1 MKAYNKRT
9 IVKLEKRMNDTIE
22 IGGRK
27 LVLDPVF
34 RQYWNTIQLA
44 QVVECD
50 RNDIIPG
57 NVVYVHHFVN
67 APEQKLPTK
76 ELMSYL
82 EYNQVYAIQTNQGVE
97 MLTSFVLV
105 EPVTYEQAG
114 LVKSSSGL
122 RLSTHSPKDKIE
134 KIGILKHM
142 NQDLK
147 EFGYKEGDIILFN
160 KNCEYE
166 MLIDGEVLYRME
178 NRDVITS
185 IDSFDQLK
193 I

>member
-1 MKAYNKRT
+1 MKPYNKRT
-9 IVKLEKRMNDTIE
+9 IVKLESRMSDTIE
-22 IGGRK
+22 IGGK
-27 LVLDPVF
+27 KFVLDPVF
-34 RQYWNTIQLA
+34 RQYWNTIQLG

-76 ELMSYL
+76 EIMSYL
-82 EYNQVYAIQTNQGVE
+82 EYNQVYAIQTNQGIE

-122 RLSTHSPKDKIE
+122 IMSAHSPKDKIE
-134 KIGILKHM
+134 KIGILRHM
-142 NQDLK
+142 NPELK
-147 EFGYKEGDIILFN
+147 TFGYKEGDIILFN

-178 NRDVITS
+178 NRDVITTL
-185 IDSFDQLK
+185 DSFDQLK